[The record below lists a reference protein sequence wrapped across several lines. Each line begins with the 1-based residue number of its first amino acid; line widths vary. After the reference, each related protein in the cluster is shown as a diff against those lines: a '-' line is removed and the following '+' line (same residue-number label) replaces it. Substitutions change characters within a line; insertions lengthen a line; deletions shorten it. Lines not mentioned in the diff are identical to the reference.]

1 GGANFAYW
9 GKEPVSVGRHQSAMV
24 PIVQQPVP
32 AERLSLYDSRVLA
45 GNPLA
50 GLRLTND
57 TGLHLAAGT
66 VTIYDANGFAG
77 TALMAD
83 LVPGDTRVLSYAVDL
98 EVAVDL
104 SASSQPEQV
113 VAVRFVDGLL
123 EESIRQRL
131 AHTVRLGPRTQEKR
145 LVVVDL
151 PRAGGYEVAS
161 PAVAPLLT
169 PNSWRFGVLVNA

>member
-1 GGANFAYW
+1 
-9 GKEPVSVGRHQSAMV
+9 
-24 PIVQQPVP
+24 
-32 AERLSLYDSRVLA
+32 
-45 GNPLA
+45 
-50 GLRLTND
+50 
-57 TGLHLAAGT
+57 T

-131 AHTVRLGPRTQEKR
+131 EHTVRLSPRTQEKR

-151 PRAGGYEVAS
+151 PRASGYEVAS

-169 PNSWRFGVLVNA
+169 PNSWRFGVLVNAGSDVGSPAGGDASAGAGPRQADDVPVQLECAPGTEACELEVV